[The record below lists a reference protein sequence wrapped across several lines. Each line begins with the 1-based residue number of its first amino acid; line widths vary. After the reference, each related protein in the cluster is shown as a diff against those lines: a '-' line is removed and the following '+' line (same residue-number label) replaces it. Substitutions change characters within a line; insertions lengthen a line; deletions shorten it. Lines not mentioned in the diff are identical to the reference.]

1 MREDDGYI
9 LFLSSH
15 KTIRLDDVALP
26 KNDPYASL
34 RYREFKYFLVIRFA
48 LIFALA
54 MQFSIV
60 EWKVYVLTRNPLN
73 LGLIGLAEF
82 FPAVGLAL
90 FAGNIVDKYE
100 KRGMVLKCIVS
111 YLFTGAGLFL
121 LTWDTLTTGI
131 PTNTIVLL
139 IYFFVFCG
147 GIIRAF
153 TSPSNFTLLS
163 LLVPRELYANAT
175 TWSTSAWQIGA
186 IAGPALGGLC
196 IAWLGV
202 HWSMLLVIGFV
213 LIALCCILQISV
225 KPVHY
230 REIGETV
237 KERLLKGIR
246 FVWDTK
252 VLLNAMALD
261 MFAVLFGGSVA
272 MMTIYA
278 NDILHVGPAGFGM
291 MRAAP
296 AVGSFLTL
304 VTLAYK
310 PIVTRPGMKLLAA
323 VFGFGLS
330 IILFGLSENF
340 ILSIAA
346 LFASGM
352 LDGISVIIRQT
363 ILQLK
368 TPDDMRGRVSSVS
381 SIFIGSSNELGSFE
395 SGVAAKIMGPV
406 TSVVFG
412 GCMTLGVVITTYL
425 ISPAMRKL
433 DLKA

>member
-1 MREDDGYI
+1 MEE
-9 LFLSSH
+9 
-15 KTIRLDDVALP
+15 TVLP
-26 KNDPYASL
+26 VNDPYASL

-48 LIFALA
+48 LIFALS

-60 EWKVYVLTRNPLN
+60 EWKVYMLTKNPLN

-82 FPAVGLAL
+82 VPAIGLAL
-90 FAGNIVDKYE
+90 FAGNIVDKKE
-100 KRGMVLKCIVS
+100 KRGMVMKCIAG
-111 YLFTGAGLFL
+111 YLFTGTGLFL
-121 LTWDTLTTGI
+121 LTWDALMVHVPQGG
-131 PTNTIVLL
+131 VLL
-139 IYFFVFCG
+139 MIYLLVFCG

-153 TSPSNFTLLS
+153 TSPSNFSLLG
-163 LLVPRELYANAT
+163 LLVPRQLYANAT

-196 IAWLGV
+196 MAWIGV
-202 HWSMLLVIGFV
+202 HWSMLLVLFFV
-213 LIALCCILQISV
+213 LVALFCILQISV

-230 REIGETV
+230 KEIGETV
-237 KERLLKGIR
+237 RQRLLKGLQ

-278 NDILHVGPAGFGM
+278 NDILHVGPTGFGM

-296 AVGSFLTL
+296 AVGSFITL
-304 VTLAYK
+304 FLLAYK
-310 PIVTRPGMKLLAA
+310 PIVTKPGIKLLAA
-323 VFGFGLS
+323 VFSFGLC
-330 IILFGLSENF
+330 IIIFGISKNFVLS
-340 ILSIAA
+340 LAA
-346 LFASGM
+346 LFFSGIF
-352 LDGISVIIRQT
+352 DGVSVIIRQT

-381 SIFIGSSNELGSFE
+381 SIFVGSSNELGSFE

-406 TSVVFG
+406 ASVVFG
-412 GCMTLGVVITTYL
+412 GCMTLGVVITTYV

-433 DLKA
+433 ELKA